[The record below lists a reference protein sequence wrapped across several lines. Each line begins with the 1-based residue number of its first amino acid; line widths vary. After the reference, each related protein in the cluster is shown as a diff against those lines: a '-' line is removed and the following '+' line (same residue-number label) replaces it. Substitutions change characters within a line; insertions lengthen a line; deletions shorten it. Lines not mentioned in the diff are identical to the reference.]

1 MKTRIISINP
11 NNPELS
17 KIKICSK
24 IIREGGLVA
33 FPTETVYGL
42 GGNGLNK
49 IAIKKI
55 FLAKRRP
62 QDNPLILHVSEINQV
77 NSLVKEVPD
86 KAKKLMKKFW
96 PGPLTIIFKKS
107 KLVPDIVTCNL
118 DCVAIRMPKNKIA
131 LELIKN
137 SDCPIAAPSANL
149 SGKPSPTSAMHVID
163 DLRGKIDAIIDGGE
177 VEIGIESTVLDLTQ
191 KIPKILRPGKITKEQ
206 LEQVLGK
213 VKYNIK
219 TKKAR
224 SPGMKYKHY
233 SPDAKVIII
242 KNNKKVEEVLKKYS
256 YKKIKILNY
265 KDKIS
270 MANNLFRDFR
280 ECDKKEFDII
290 MVKSIPERGLGVA
303 IMDRL
308 NKAGHLE
315 KNKIVKNNNKQKS
328 RNTLRNDE
336 LKIAP

>member
-11 NNPELS
+11 NNPEIS
-17 KIKICSK
+17 KVKICSK
-24 IIREGGLVA
+24 ILRGGGLVA

-42 GGNGLNK
+42 GANGLNK
-49 IAIKKI
+49 RAVKKI
-55 FLAKRRP
+55 FLAKGRP
-62 QDNPLILHVSEINQV
+62 QDNPLILHVSDINQV

-107 KLVPDIVTCNL
+107 KLVPDIVTCGL
-118 DCVAIRMPKNKIA
+118 DSVAIRLPKNKIA

-137 SDCPIAAPSANL
+137 SDYPIAAPSANL
-149 SGKPSPTSAMHVID
+149 SGKPSPTSAMHVIN

-191 KIPKILRPGKITKEQ
+191 KIPQILRPGKITKEK
-206 LEQVLGK
+206 LEQVIGN

-219 TKKAR
+219 SKKPR

-242 KNNKKVEEVLKKYS
+242 KNNKELKEVLKKYS

-265 KDKIS
+265 PDEIN
-270 MANNLFRDFR
+270 MASNLFRDFR

-290 MVKSIPERGLGVA
+290 IVKSIPERGLGVA
-303 IMDRL
+303 IMNRL
-308 NKAGHLE
+308 NKAGSLE
-315 KNKIVKNNNKQKS
+315 
-328 RNTLRNDE
+328 RN
-336 LKIAP
+336 